1 MRLAI
6 LLLGTILFALGL
18 ILVSVVRSTVGYFI
32 VSPRTA
38 PPAHIAE
45 VNNLSARN
53 GYRHRERSRGSKGLE
68 ACGGDGSH
76 NEEEGEEEEDDDDE
90 GATSTSYFEATLV
103 KIEKLL
109 IQFYA
114 NVFVLSWSGV
124 LCFRGVRPS
133 FAYRDHSG
141 EGEPRDHSFRST
153 SYEGNEEEKEEEE
166 RGDGKGRGPG
176 HPSHRRY
183 PSNVRATRRQ
193 RSRLRTKYRVFVSNH
208 TSMIDVMVLL
218 SAQVGH

>member
-45 VNNLSARN
+45 VNNLSGRN
-53 GYRHRERSRGSKGLE
+53 GYHDRERSSRKSREPE
-68 ACGGDGSH
+68 ACGGDRSH
-76 NEEEGEEEEDDDDE
+76 NEEEEEDDNE
-90 GATSTSYFEATLV
+90 GGTNTSYFEATVV

-141 EGEPRDHSFRST
+141 AGEPRDHSFRST
-153 SYEGNEEEKEEEE
+153 SYQENEEEKEEEE
-166 RGDGKGRGPG
+166 RGDGKGGGPG
-176 HPSHRRY
+176 HPSYRCY

-218 SAQVGH
+218 SAQVSH